1 MAEKRVKRTHMKPFL
16 HTQHESGVRSTVRPT
31 ARAVER
37 LDTGPRAARF
47 LPNMTPDVLSME
59 VLRAPYVWVSRFFA

>member
-37 LDTGPRAARF
+37 LDTVHVRPVF
-47 LPNMTPDVLSME
+47 SQT
-59 VLRAPYVWVSRFFA
+59 